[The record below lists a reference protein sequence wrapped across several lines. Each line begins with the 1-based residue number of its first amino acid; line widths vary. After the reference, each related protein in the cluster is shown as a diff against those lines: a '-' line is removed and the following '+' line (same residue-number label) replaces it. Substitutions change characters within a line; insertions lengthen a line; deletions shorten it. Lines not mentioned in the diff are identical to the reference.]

1 MIYELIY
8 GHSPFIANCP
18 NETFN
23 LIINSHSKK
32 TGIKYPENFDKDAK
46 RFIKE
51 LCRYDPQKRFKD
63 FEKIRSLKFFN
74 GAADPIIP
82 DFTQVKSEAVD

>member
-18 NETFN
+18 KETFN
-23 LIINSHSKK
+23 LIIKSYSKR

-46 RFIKE
+46 KFVKE
-51 LCRYDPQKRFKD
+51 LCRYDPQRRFKD
-63 FEKIRSLKFFN
+63 FEKIRSLKFFIGN
-74 GAADPIIP
+74 AVPIIP
-82 DFTQVKSEAVD
+82 DFTPVKSKDVD